1 MTGEEEGIKIVEAPP
16 PSPEQGYKL
25 VYKFEVESSG
35 GRQKRWRAN
44 RNPPGERL
52 GIIGLLKTPGINII
66 IFSLIGGLA
75 VLGYVLYLYFITSGR
90 P

>member
-1 MTGEEEGIKIVEAPP
+1 
-16 PSPEQGYKL
+16 YKL
-25 VYKFEVESSG
+25 VYKFEVESRG
-35 GRQKRWRAN
+35 GRKKSWRAN

-52 GIIGLLKTPGINII
+52 GFIGLLKTPGINII

-75 VLGYVLYLYFITSGR
+75 VLGYVLYLYFTVTGG